1 MKAVITVT
9 GKDSKGIIA
18 KVSTECTKYNANI
31 IDVSQSVL
39 KEYFAMIMLADISEL
54 TVPLG
59 DFVDVMNSLAEE
71 NGLKIQTMHED
82 IFNTMHRI

>member
-39 KEYFAMIMLADISEL
+39 KEYCAMIMLADISEL

>member
-1 MKAVITVT
+1 
-9 GKDSKGIIA
+9 
-18 KVSTECTKYNANI
+18 
-31 IDVSQSVL
+31 
-39 KEYFAMIMLADISEL
+39 MLADISEL